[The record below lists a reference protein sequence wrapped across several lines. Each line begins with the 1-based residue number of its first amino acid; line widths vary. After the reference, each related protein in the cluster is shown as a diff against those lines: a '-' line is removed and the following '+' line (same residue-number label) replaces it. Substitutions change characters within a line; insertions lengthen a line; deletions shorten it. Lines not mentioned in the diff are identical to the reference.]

1 MNLGSRKVY
10 IHNIYLAPRPYSSLE
25 VLEALARLQ
34 ELLDLKG
41 EYITLGDFNL
51 HHPLW
56 NPGRNGHHL
65 LADSLLDLLGNR
77 GLELLLPK
85 GTITRDVLKGRN
97 HERSTLDLIFSTI
110 SSLEGCVIDWDLE

>member
-51 HHPLW
+51 HHPL
-56 NPGRNGHHL
+56 
-65 LADSLLDLLGNR
+65 
-77 GLELLLPK
+77 
-85 GTITRDVLKGRN
+85 
-97 HERSTLDLIFSTI
+97 
-110 SSLEGCVIDWDLE
+110 